1 MTKSFIDTNIV
12 IYAAG
17 AESEYKNPSLKLLKR
32 IAGGE
37 LEACSDTEVLQ
48 EILYR
53 HWHLKDYEKGIRLCD
68 ETVIIIPQILSIT
81 REDLVT
87 AVGLLTRTGFKIQ
100 PRDAIHAA
108 VMLNNGIETIL
119 SYDRHFDLIPGIK
132 RLEPKP

>member
-1 MTKSFIDTNIV
+1 MNKAFIDTNIF

-17 AESEYKNPSLKLLKR
+17 AESPHKAPSLKLLKR

-53 HWHLKDYEKGIRLCD
+53 HWHLKDYEKGIRIC
-68 ETVIIIPQILSIT
+68 EEASIIIPQILSIT
-81 REDLVT
+81 REDLNS
-87 AVGLLTRTGFKIQ
+87 AMDLLRQTSFKIQ

-108 VMLNNGIETIL
+108 VMLNHGVKLIL
-119 SYDRHFDLIPGIK
+119 SYDHHFDLVMGIK
-132 RLEPKP
+132 RIEPDI